1 MFDIKK
7 YISGIFVG
15 SMLIT
20 SANAQ
25 EFNFDYSEDIYLKF
39 YTGFNDIQDQGMN
52 ESSSFAGVTVN
63 ADYEWGFETGW
74 TVGTILGYPLFDP
87 SIPFFG
93 NLRGEVDAS
102 YSKAYAD
109 DIDGSVTLTGDD
121 ESVTISGSAEVN
133 GKVEIVDF
141 YNNFIFNVRDY
152 NIVQPYFG
160 LGIGFSYIEHNVEDI
175 AGEVFGIMEKDTSI
189 GVQFVLGAD
198 LFASNNFSG
207 GARIV
212 GRQVSNSREGVDS
225 VQALGGQFDIR
236 YNF

>member
-25 EFNFDYSEDIYLKF
+25 VFDFDYSEDIYLKF

-109 DIDGSVTLTGDD
+109 DIDGSVTLTGDN

-133 GKVEIVDF
+133 GKVEVVDF

-152 NIVQPYFG
+152 NIVQPYF
-160 LGIGFSYIEHNVEDI
+160 V
-175 AGEVFGIMEKDTSI
+175 
-189 GVQFVLGAD
+189 
-198 LFASNNFSG
+198 
-207 GARIV
+207 
-212 GRQVSNSREGVDS
+212 
-225 VQALGGQFDIR
+225 
-236 YNF
+236 